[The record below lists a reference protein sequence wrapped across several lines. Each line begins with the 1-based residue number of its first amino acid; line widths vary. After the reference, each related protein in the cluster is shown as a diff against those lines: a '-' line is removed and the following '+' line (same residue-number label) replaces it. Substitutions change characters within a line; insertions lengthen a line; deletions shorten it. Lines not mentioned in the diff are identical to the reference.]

1 MDDVSKDRRNTE
13 NALRDRRIK
22 SPQDIEME
30 SLEAHVVLC
39 HTRYDG
45 ICNRLDKLEVKFD
58 ELEDVITSKSE
69 SLSKSIIAASGAII
83 LSLLGLIATL
93 YFGK

>member
-1 MDDVSKDRRNTE
+1 MDEQLDRRKPTK
-13 NALRDRRIK
+13 RIQ

-30 SLEAHVVLC
+30 SLEAHVILC

-45 ICNRLDKLEVKFD
+45 ICDRLEKVENKFD
-58 ELEDVITSKSE
+58 ELEDVITAKSE

-93 YFGK
+93 YFQK